1 MTLFKDKFSVDR
13 KDEIIWVLSSDVML
27 YDAFWKY
34 SENEVS
40 DDMQAE
46 VDLNGFFDFFIN
58 FIS

>member
-1 MTLFKDKFSVDR
+1 MTLFKDKFSVDS